1 LEAIRDVRV
10 VASTLKT
17 RRDPPNLFAVAEKAI
32 RSRLEALLKNERPTR
47 AGEDTEALHDMRVA
61 SRRLREALRIYAD
74 LYPKK
79 RLRQAVRDVRRV
91 TRILGLVRE
100 VDVNIGQLNSWQ
112 ERLGEAYAFSI
123 EYVLAIEHERQRRL
137 RKKMLAQLDDL
148 DMSELR
154 ADLSKL
160 LQHPRGNPEAQ
171 GEEAEVESTPSYVLF
186 ARRHIEEGLESVH
199 TCLERV
205 SSKPTL
211 HHFHQL
217 RIQTKKFR
225 YSIELLSRA
234 LDSHRAIRIL
244 KQLKVLQDELG
255 ALHDCSVLH
264 SALRALRVPLR
275 QNQLTHLERQ
285 LLRLMR
291 VLAME
296 QKPLRNKIDIHFR
309 HLSQRRFFERI
320 PGALKEDRPPAEMS
334 SQTTPS
340 TAGEGPV

>member
-1 LEAIRDVRV
+1 MEAIRDVRV

-160 LQHPRGNPEAQ
+160 LQHPRGNPEAL